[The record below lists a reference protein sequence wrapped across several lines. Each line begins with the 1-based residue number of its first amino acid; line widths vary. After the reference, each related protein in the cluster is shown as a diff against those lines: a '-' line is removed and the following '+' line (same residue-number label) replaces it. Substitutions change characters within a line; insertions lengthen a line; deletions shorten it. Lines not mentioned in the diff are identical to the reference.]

1 MRPAPSRPMLMQGHF
16 AGSRDGRREGVDLGC
31 DRGNTRMKV
40 LIVED
45 DLETVDYVANGLAEL
60 GHQVQ
65 ISRDGRDG
73 LFRATA
79 EIL

>member
-1 MRPAPSRPMLMQGHF
+1 MDP
-16 AGSRDGRREGVDLGC
+16 GC
-31 DRGNTRMKV
+31 DCGNARMKV

-45 DLETVDYVANGLAEL
+45 DLETVDYVANGLTEL
-60 GHQVQ
+60 GHHVQ

-79 EIL
+79 ETL